1 MHHAKH
7 CTLATRYGVPE
18 KPSVSFAF
26 RILRN
31 MGSGERNSTMA
42 VSVPAAPSTP
52 LTRGLMTHAWLNC
65 GINSVHG
72 RRPERPRRGLER
84 CAESQKR
91 DVATHLYSVRRHSG
105 ALRRPMD
112 APPES
117 SPHPVLHRRCGECRP
132 CLHPAWK
139 QRCERNAAAAAA
151 AGMPPRKRQGSRPA
165 GTSSRGHGAHPFAHH
180 TLVGGDAAAAGGDG
194 AVNAAL
200 SSLPPRPKRPK
211 NAFLLFS
218 EQHHRNMRVAT
229 PGATFAE
236 LADSTG
242 KAWQALGLDERAPW
256 DAAAATALASYD
268 ADMAA
273 FKQQWAQLVA
283 AGYVM
288 PTPAATGKQR
298 RRKRSDEDDA
308 RSGGDGG
315 ESSESDGEPLVAT
328 RWEECGPCGRWV
340 VVAEE
345 TGTGNT
351 ICAECRAPIQLT
363 TGKPLESWVQ
373 CDDCGKWRSV
383 SKAAMKALH
392 AAGDD
397 ATWTCAM
404 RYSGATCKSGADDWA
419 AVRHRAA
426 REERPNAADAVTGA
440 CLRLSDR
447 FVGVVLPIGGA
458 GAATTV
464 TQAAAPEGTES
475 APGEHGRTRLVLH
488 IVQPSAP
495 ATTQSP
501 GSGPAAH
508 GPVGGMHGAPVGGV
522 RPATR
527 CEYIPGRDTLI
538 DAKTLGAGVDAI
550 DGRNGDLVLFTVAVP
565 VSTARLAE
573 PFVTAAIAAY
583 YANRLPDL
591 RDGRESAGPVDVAAF
606 LAEPKHAEAVE
617 AALFRRKQRL
627 AAARQATVVA
637 AQAAGTAPPAA
648 EASRTRHC
656 ELNFVIHVKHNQRAV
671 YIGEEGDVT
680 SNGNSIMAFN
690 KSWKGNPIRSW
701 SGGVKVADMPGA
713 QPNKLVQ
720 SKLSSLLGDVE
731 PHIVACA
738 EALWAQFVAHSP
750 VTADVA
756 RRQVAYLHS
765 GAGGRASTR
774 LGSTGWN
781 AYSFNLDYA
790 TAAHYDSKNVTRS
803 FSALLILET
812 GDQPFCGSFY
822 LLPQYRLAMDVRQ
835 GCCLFH
841 RSGDP
846 EVGLHANSGLHRP
859 SPATHRVALVFY
871 LTTIS
876 DSAVAAAGLGGAATH
891 HSPGAAARSQPAAQV
906 QQVTHPLALAQ
917 EQQEQ
922 EVPLEDGGWLER
934 AFARD
939 SLGPEAMSLGGD
951 QEAME

>member
-1 MHHAKH
+1 
-7 CTLATRYGVPE
+7 
-18 KPSVSFAF
+18 
-26 RILRN
+26 
-31 MGSGERNSTMA
+31 
-42 VSVPAAPSTP
+42 
-52 LTRGLMTHAWLNC
+52 
-65 GINSVHG
+65 
-72 RRPERPRRGLER
+72 
-84 CAESQKR
+84 
-91 DVATHLYSVRRHSG
+91 
-105 ALRRPMD
+105 MD
-112 APPES
+112 APPEQVAS
-117 SPHPVLHRRCGECRP
+117 FPESLPYPVLRRRCGECRP

-139 QRCERNAAAAAA
+139 QRCDRNAAAAAA
-151 AGMPPRKRQGSRPA
+151 AGIPPRKRPGSRPA
-165 GTSSRGHGAHPFAHH
+165 GASSRGDAAHP
-180 TLVGGDAAAAGGDG
+180 V
-194 AVNAAL
+194 
-200 SSLPPRPKRPK
+200 
-211 NAFLLFS
+211 
-218 EQHHRNMRVAT
+218 
-229 PGATFAE
+229 
-236 LADSTG
+236 
-242 KAWQALGLDERAPW
+242 
-256 DAAAATALASYD
+256 
-268 ADMAA
+268 
-273 FKQQWAQLVA
+273 QQWATPVA
-283 AGYVM
+283 PG
-288 PTPAATGKQR
+288 TQR
-298 RRKRSDEDDA
+298 RRKRGEDDDA

-315 ESSESDGEPLVAT
+315 GSSESDGEALVAT

-345 TGTGNT
+345 ESGSTV
-351 ICAECRAPIQLT
+351 CAECKAPIQLT

-392 AAGDD
+392 AAGDE
-397 ATWTCAM
+397 ATWTCGM

-440 CLRLSDR
+440 CLRLADR
-447 FVGVVLPIGGA
+447 FLGAVLTVGGS

-464 TQAAAPEGTES
+464 TQAAVLEGTES
-475 APGEHGRTRLVLH
+475 GPGEHGRTRLVLH
-488 IVQPSAP
+488 IVQPAAP
-495 ATTQSP
+495 ATTPSP
-501 GSGPAAH
+501 GGGAAAH

-538 DAKTLGAGVDAI
+538 DAKTLGSGVDAV
-550 DGRNGDLVLFTVAVP
+550 DGRTGDLVLFTVAVP
-565 VSTARLAE
+565 VTTARLAE

-583 YANRLPDL
+583 YAGRLPDL

-627 AAARQATVVA
+627 AAARQASMAA
-637 AQAAGTAPPAA
+637 AQAGGTAPPAA
-648 EASRTRHC
+648 EPSRTRHC

-720 SKLSSLLGDVE
+720 SKLSTLLGDVE
-731 PHIVACA
+731 HHIVACA

-812 GDQPFCGSFY
+812 GDQPYCGSFY
-822 LLPQYRLAMDVRQ
+822 MLPQYRLAMDVRQ

-876 DSAVAAAGLGGAATH
+876 DSAVAAAGIGGGTQL
-891 HSPGAAARSQPAAQV
+891 SPGAAARSRPAAQAD
-906 QQVTHPLALAQ
+906 QAACPPPPPLPSPPPPSPPPPQ
-917 EQQEQ
+917 EM
-922 EVPLEDGGWLER
+922 PLEDGGWLEL
-934 AFARD
+934 AFERD
-939 SLGPEAMSLGGD
+939 SLALDTGLGWE